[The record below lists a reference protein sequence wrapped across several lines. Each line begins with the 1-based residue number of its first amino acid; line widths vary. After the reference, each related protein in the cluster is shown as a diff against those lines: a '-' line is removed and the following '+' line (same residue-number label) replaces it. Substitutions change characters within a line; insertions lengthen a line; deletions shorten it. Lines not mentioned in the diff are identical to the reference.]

1 MYYYMKRPLP
11 NDPFSLLPSHC
22 LIRLYMGHAVLCL
35 QVGLDTL
42 RVESR
47 DDGKVTAQRH
57 FSMTFS
63 TIEADG
69 EELFSERYGAIQ
81 KVYLVKIGGK
91 DYTLIDADWYKVESS
106 YVDLDTETP
115 RLRLDL
121 VMDNTRERI
130 VEANDFARTGRQV
143 VVSRLDYDP
152 TRAVVLDRRFDTL
165 LIPED
170 A

>member
-1 MYYYMKRPLP
+1 
-11 NDPFSLLPSHC
+11 
-22 LIRLYMGHAVLCL
+22 MGHVLYL

-42 RVESR
+42 RVETR
-47 DDGKVTAQRH
+47 DEGKVTAQRH

-63 TIEADG
+63 TIQANG
-69 EELFSERYGAIQ
+69 EEFDMERYGSVQ

-91 DYTLIDADWYKVESS
+91 DYTLIDADWYKIESS

-130 VEANDFARTGRQV
+130 VEAKEIARTGRQV

-152 TRAVVLDRRFDTL
+152 TRAVVLDRKFDTL
-165 LIPED
+165 LIPE